1 MKKLAALIVG
11 AALMAS
17 VSISAST
24 ETEMISYEN
33 AGIDFAKTAELQ
45 TKEGVF
51 DAEGVGAIDGDH
63 HVYMFACMYF
73 ATARDKYEAAC
84 RNDESISD
92 EEFLKIVESRS
103 IFDIILAT
111 DKDLDAA
118 REAYDAAY
126 SQMVGPLNYDDAE
139 EIATA
144 DGYTFYSVPYDD
156 TGYTDKIEENYADE
170 YEAVKKAL
178 PAALKESNFYAPVDA
193 VKEMIGQKIDFTSTD
208 LDGNTVST
216 KELFAKNKIT
226 MVNFWGTWCHNCMD
240 EMEDLKKLHD
250 KMQEKGCGIVAIDF
264 EQSNDEATLNK
275 AKKVLS
281 DLGIT
286 YPNIMINDEWLG
298 KIQGYPTSIFVDSE
312 GTIIDVPIVGA
323 AVEQYEPTFEALLN
337 K

>member
-17 VSISAST
+17 VSVSAST

-33 AGIDFAKTAELQ
+33 AGIDFAKTAVLQ
-45 TKEGVF
+45 TTEGVF
-51 DAEGVGAIDGDH
+51 DTEAVGAIDGDH

-73 ATARDKYEAAC
+73 ATARDMYEAAL
-84 RNDESISD
+84 RNDESITD
-92 EEFLKIVESRS
+92 EEFLNIVNSRS
-103 IFDIILAT
+103 IFNMVLAT

-126 SQMVGPLNYDDAE
+126 SQQVGPLNYDDAE

-144 DGYTFYSVPYDD
+144 DGYTFYSVPCDD
-156 TGYTDKIEENYADE
+156 EGYLDKIEENYAGE
-170 YEAVKKAL
+170 YETVKQAL
-178 PAALKESNFYAPVDA
+178 PAALKESKFYAPVDA

-286 YPNIMINDEWLG
+286 YPNIMINDEWLS

-312 GTIIDVPIVGA
+312 GTIIAAPIVGA
-323 AVEQYEPTFEALLN
+323 SVDLYEPTFEALLN

>member
-17 VSISAST
+17 VSVSAST

-33 AGIDFAKTAELQ
+33 SGVDLAKTAELQ
-45 TKEGVF
+45 TREGVF

-73 ATARDKYEAAC
+73 ATTRDMYEAAC

-118 REAYDAAY
+118 REAHDAAY
-126 SQMVGPLNYDDAE
+126 GNIVTLNYDEAE

-144 DGYTFYSVPYDD
+144 DGFTFYSVPAVDD
-156 TGYTDKIEENYADE
+156 GYTDKVEEKYADE
-170 YEAVKKAL
+170 YEAVKEAL
-178 PAALKESNFYAPVDA
+178 PAALKESKFYAPVDA

-216 KELFAKNKIT
+216 KELFAKNKVT

-286 YPNIMINDEWLG
+286 YPNIMINDEWLS

>member
-1 MKKLAALIVG
+1 MKKLATLILS

-17 VSISAST
+17 VSVSAST

-33 AGIDFAKTAELQ
+33 SGVDFAKTAELQ

-51 DAEGVGAIDGDH
+51 DVEGVGAIDGDH

-118 REAYDAAY
+118 REAHDAAY
-126 SQMVGPLNYDDAE
+126 GNLVTLNYDEAE
-139 EIATA
+139 EIAAA
-144 DGYTFYSVPYDD
+144 DGYTFYSVPAVDA
-156 TGYTDKIEENYADE
+156 GYTDKVEEKYADE

-178 PAALKESNFYAPVDA
+178 PAALKESKFYAPVDA

-226 MVNFWGTWCHNCMD
+226 MVNFWGTWCPNCMN
-240 EMEDLKKLHD
+240 EMEELEKLHE
-250 KMQEKGCGIVAIDF
+250 KMQEKGCGLVAIDF

-275 AKKVLS
+275 AKKVLKG
-281 DLGIT
+281 LGIT
-286 YPNIMINDEWLG
+286 YPNIMINDEWMS

-312 GTIIDVPIVGA
+312 GTIIATPIVGA
-323 AVEQYEPTFEALLN
+323 AVDLYEPTFEALLN
-337 K
+337 E